1 MTLFKQTLNLI
12 KTMSSPTFEVID
24 VTPSMAKDLLRK
36 NTSNRPLKRSRI
48 YQLADAIDRGEW
60 KLTPQGISLSS
71 VGILLDGQHRLAA
84 IVKTNKTAPLVI
96 ATNVDPSVFSI
107 LDTSLKRNAGDTLF
121 LGAVCKEKIAG
132 LQTTMAA
139 GIKTYTFYER
149 YPNIGWC
156 GGFRTPSNESIL
168 NIFRKNEEKWTY
180 ITRTCKKFW
189 SKFRPIPLSP
199 CVSVW
204 MIGLDNNWSMDDMET
219 FFTSITTGAG
229 LSMDSPILAYRN
241 YLTNLYSNK
250 VRLKGHQ
257 QQISIYSL
265 IRLFNDEKKNIKKKV
280 YHSPRKLTPMIR
292 MVDKID
298 MGLAPDVLR
307 IVRG

>member
-1 MTLFKQTLNLI
+1 
-12 KTMSSPTFEVID
+12 
-24 VTPSMAKDLLRK
+24 
-36 NTSNRPLKRSRI
+36 
-48 YQLADAIDRGEW
+48 
-60 KLTPQGISLSS
+60 
-71 VGILLDGQHRLAA
+71 
-84 IVKTNKTAPLVI
+84 
-96 ATNVDPSVFSI
+96 
-107 LDTSLKRNAGDTLF
+107 
-121 LGAVCKEKIAG
+121 
-132 LQTTMAA
+132 
-139 GIKTYTFYER
+139 
-149 YPNIGWC
+149 
-156 GGFRTPSNESIL
+156 
-168 NIFRKNEEKWTY
+168 
-180 ITRTCKKFW
+180 
-189 SKFRPIPLSP
+189 
-199 CVSVW
+199 
-204 MIGLDNNWSMDDMET
+204 MET

-229 LSMDSPILAYRN
+229 LSMDSPLLAYRN